1 MNSILIHPII
11 KNSSTNNENTT
22 DTNEFVGLVKA
33 LQDIKVCDLKEI
45 KIKNIISS
53 TFLGQGKIDE
63 IKEIC
68 KLKKVKLSLFNC
80 ILSPIQQRNLE
91 NKLNTK
97 VLDRQGLI
105 LEIFGDRAITKEGV
119 LQVELAHLKYQKSR
133 LVRSWTHLERQKG
146 GIGFLGGP
154 GEKQIESDRRQIS
167 SKIQQINKKLK
178 KVIKTRNI
186 QRLARVNKNF
196 ITISIVGY
204 TNSGKSSLFNK
215 LTKSSVLEKDM
226 LFSTLD
232 TKMKKINYNGNQ
244 NIILSDTV
252 GFISNLPL
260 ELISAFKATLEEII
274 FSDIIL
280 HVTDISNPNHK
291 AHYENVNKILYD
303 IDEKIVSQKKFLE
316 IWNKIDLLKNEDL
329 IFFKQKYS
337 QSKKIILTS
346 AKKGIGIDYLKNVIV
361 NNFINKV

>member
-1 MNSILIHPII
+1 MNSILIHPIV
-11 KNSSTNNENTT
+11 KNSSIKNVNST
-22 DTNEFVGLVKA
+22 DSHEFLGLVKA
-33 LQDIKVCDLKEI
+33 LKDIKVCDLKNINI
-45 KIKNIISS
+45 KKIISP
-53 TFLGQGKIDE
+53 TFLGHGKLEE
-63 IKEIC
+63 IKKIC
-68 KLKKVKLSLFNC
+68 KQKNIALSFFNC

-91 NKLNTK
+91 RILNTK

-154 GEKQIESDRRQIS
+154 GEKQIESDRRQIN

-178 KVIKTRNI
+178 KVIKTRTI
-186 QRLARVNKNF
+186 QRLARVNKSF
-196 ITISIVGY
+196 ITISLVGY

-232 TKMKKINYNGNQ
+232 TKMKKINYNECQ

-260 ELISAFKATLEEII
+260 ELISAFKATLEEIT
-274 FSDIIL
+274 FSEIIL
-280 HVTDISNPNHK
+280 HVIDISNPNYKFH
-291 AHYENVNKILYD
+291 HGNVNKILNE
-303 IDEKIVSQKKFLE
+303 IDEKIVSQKKIIE
-316 IWNKIDLLKNEDL
+316 VWNKIDLLKNEDL
-329 IFFKQKYS
+329 IFFKKKYS
-337 QSKKIILTS
+337 QSKEIILTS
-346 AKKGIGIDYLKNVIV
+346 AKNDVGIDYLKNVIL
-361 NNFINKV
+361 NNFTD